1 MPRACRPTRLSS
13 NSDRQN
19 IVTQMLIAPRRKDTA
34 RGVGFLLLG
43 LSIFSM
49 QDVFLKQ
56 LSGAYPLPEAMLI
69 RSLTAMPLMVLI
81 VRQTCGLAGLA
92 SPRWRALTA
101 RGLIM
106 CMAYFSYY
114 LALANLSLSTTAA
127 LYFTSPLFII
137 LFSTIFLGEKASPRR
152 LFAVV
157 FGFAGV
163 LIIMRPGT
171 TSFDWALLLAVF
183 SGLAYG
189 LSMVSA
195 RHLGDSEDAA
205 VMAFYGN
212 TIFLVVAVI
221 LSLVFGTGQFAEDGH
236 KSIAFLTR
244 AWVSPTLPDLARMV
258 ACGFIAAFGLTF
270 LTQAYRIAE
279 ANVVAP
285 FEYVAIVW
293 SLLFGW
299 LFWGDLP
306 DPQSWVGIAMIIA
319 AGLMVLSY

>member
-1 MPRACRPTRLSS
+1 MTHPLT
-13 NSDRQN
+13 
-19 IVTQMLIAPRRKDTA
+19 APRRKDTA

-56 LSGAYPLPEAMLI
+56 LSDKYPLPEAMVI
-69 RSLTAMPLMVLI
+69 RSLTALPLLLLL
-81 VRQTCGLAGLA
+81 VRQTCGLACLA
-92 SPRWRALTA
+92 SRRWRALIV

-114 LALANLSLSTTAA
+114 LALADLSLSTTAA
-127 LYFTSPLFII
+127 LYFTSPLFIT
-137 LFSTIFLGEKASPRR
+137 LFSALFLGEKVSPRR
-152 LFAVV
+152 IFAVL

-163 LIIMRPGT
+163 LVMMRPGT
-171 TSFDWALLLAVF
+171 DSFNWALLLAVF

-189 LSMVSA
+189 LSMVAA
-195 RHLGDSEDAA
+195 RHLGDSEDAT

-212 TIFLVVAVI
+212 ATFLVIAVI
-221 LSLVFGTGQFAEDGH
+221 LSLIFGAGEFADEGH
-236 KSIAFLTR
+236 KSLAFLTR
-244 AWVSPTLPDLARMV
+244 AWVTPTLPDLARMI

-285 FEYVAIVW
+285 FEYAAIVW
-293 SLLFGW
+293 SVLFGW
-299 LFWGDLP
+299 LYWGNLP
-306 DPQSWVGIAMIIA
+306 DQQSWIGIAMIIG
-319 AGLMVLSY
+319 AGLLVLSYDRSTQTADPLP